1 MAEFLK
7 LQEGIKYVKLKQF
20 APNAIWYEVLF
31 DIFWKLKQQ
40 KVKVATLFRK
50 DDALKHLL
58 SVTFDVLQIYRSN
71 SQYYMVNVGSVMN
84 KKNDSQTGEQ
94 TQSVKEVRR
103 QSKLFSEILDL
114 LV

>member
-1 MAEFLK
+1 M
-7 LQEGIKYVKLKQF
+7 
-20 APNAIWYEVLF
+20 
-31 DIFWKLKQQ
+31 
-40 KVKVATLFRK
+40 KVAALFRK

-58 SVTFDVLQIYRSN
+58 SATFDVLQIYRSN

-114 LV
+114 LVSFLSSYLNSLPD